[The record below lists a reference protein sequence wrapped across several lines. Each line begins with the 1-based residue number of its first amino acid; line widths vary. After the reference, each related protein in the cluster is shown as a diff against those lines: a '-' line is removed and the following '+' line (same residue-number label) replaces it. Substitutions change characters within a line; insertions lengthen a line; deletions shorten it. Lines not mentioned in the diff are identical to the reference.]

1 MKDVPIRYRC
11 TNHVVKGGVLPKW
24 RLAVMKVVPTLYGK
38 EGFVRD
44 MGLSYFVLRHAATK
58 EVPTNH
64 EEKKEYAVNVLQITK
79 YNGVAVSCCC
89 FHQQFEEGEEVANSC
104 PVTEQF
110 QRESFAICLS
120 RGNSPLCKVNNVF
133 MMFRVLQF
141 VRKRLWINSRSDKIN
156 RKEFSLTSTTEL
168 TEDLVVGLSIKAKWL
183 ISFCFLV
190 LMTSNN

>member
-1 MKDVPIRYRC
+1 MKTCSHEGC
-11 TNHVVKGGVLPKW
+11 TNIVRKGGVCK
-24 RLAVMKVVPTLYGK
+24 
-38 EGFVRD
+38 
-44 MGLSYFVLRHAATK
+44 RHGAKLLCVKTCSQ

-110 QRESFAICLS
+110 QIESFAICLS

-133 MMFRVLQF
+133 MMFHVLQF
-141 VRKRLWINSRSDKIN
+141 VRKRL
-156 RKEFSLTSTTEL
+156 
-168 TEDLVVGLSIKAKWL
+168 
-183 ISFCFLV
+183 
-190 LMTSNN
+190 